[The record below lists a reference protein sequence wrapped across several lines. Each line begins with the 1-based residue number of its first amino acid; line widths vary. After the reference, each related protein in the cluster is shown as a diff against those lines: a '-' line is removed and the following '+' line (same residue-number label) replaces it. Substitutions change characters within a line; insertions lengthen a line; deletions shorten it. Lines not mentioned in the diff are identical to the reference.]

1 MIWKVEFD
9 ERARKELRKL
19 DPQAQA
25 NILSYLRT
33 RIATHEDPRRF
44 GDPLRKNMSGF
55 WKYRIAP
62 IELFAISAKM
72 SSLSV
77 FSASAIE
84 KMYMNE
90 PYSAIPLP

>member
-19 DPQAQA
+19 DRQAQT
-25 NILSYLRT
+25 NILFYLRD

-44 GDPLRKNMSGF
+44 GDPLQKDMSVFGNTES
-55 WKYRIAP
+55 AP
-62 IELFAISAKM
+62 TGLFAISVRM
-72 SSLSV
+72 LSLSA
-77 FSASAIE
+77 FSASAIG

-90 PYSAIPLP
+90 FH